1 MILDQAEIEDAAREA
16 KRLGLRSPKS
26 LQRAVSK
33 RFERGILAPEIDLS
47 SYVQTLLT
55 AYLAQ
60 PTQIKLYRN
69 RSEKAPENFQ
79 SLHVIFNIE
88 PFSLSNGG
96 RKIIIDESSVLSP
109 LVFRDYLRRVTRS
122 RVDLVALKFGCLEVE
137 YLVRSSRDEWKS
149 NLRNR
154 KELASISE
162 RLKISKI
169 Y

>member
-16 KRLGLRSPKS
+16 ERLSLRSPKT
-26 LQRAVSK
+26 LQRVVSK
-33 RFERGILAPEIDLS
+33 RFGRGILAPEINLS
-47 SYVQTLLT
+47 DYVQTLLT

-69 RSEKAPENFQ
+69 RSEKAPENCQ
-79 SLHVIFNIE
+79 SLHVIFDIE
-88 PFSLSNGG
+88 PFSSSTGAN
-96 RKIIIDESSVLSP
+96 KILVDESSVLAP
-109 LVFRDYLRRVTRS
+109 LVFRDYLRRVTLS

-137 YLVRSSRDEWKS
+137 YLVRSSRNEWKS

-154 KELASISE
+154 KELASVFE